1 VRIVTVDEENALEAT
16 RALMEVALGRRPPDL
31 RLVNGRL
38 VNVYSGEI
46 LEGQEVRICGTRMA
60 YVGPPAEGTH
70 LETESI
76 DVEGSFLVPGFIDA
90 HAHVDFFANPLSL
103 TPQLLASGTTA
114 LMADPHDAVGALGIK
129 ALEMLVE
136 MTRGLPLKFFFS
148 VPVATPPLPELEGDP
163 VLTQEEVESCLL
175 RPEIRAISEVTSWP
189 RVISGDEDLLRKFA
203 VARLLERRIE
213 GHTTGASYR
222 KLSALAAG
230 GITSCHEA
238 INAQEALDRLRLGL
252 YVMLRHGSI
261 RQDLEPLAEFVTGE
275 SSVDTSRIM
284 LTPDWM
290 DPPSILERGYMDSL
304 VRGAIEQG
312 ISPIAAIQMATVNPA
327 RYLGLDTEIGGIAP
341 GRLAD
346 VLVIDDLREV
356 KPRIVIANGRIVAR
370 DGEAVTEQPSLPAGA
385 LRLAW
390 LPHRVLPRRVEVTDF
405 EVGSPAASSSITV
418 PAIHILNRTITERHD
433 VSLPVRDGHIELP
446 DDGDVLK
453 VALLNAELPGFTTA
467 FLTGL
472 GAPIGG
478 LVSSLGHEP
487 HRPLV
492 IGCRGEDMV
501 LAFQRMMDLGGGLVL
516 AHDGEVLSEIPLP
529 IGGVMSVE
537 PLEVLAGQIRGM
549 NGLLQD
555 MGCRLDNPVFTIGF
569 LTFSTLPWIR
579 LTPRGLRDVKSGRV
593 IWPVSAS

>member
-1 VRIVTVDEENALEAT
+1 MVDEESALDVT
-16 RALMEVALGRRPPDL
+16 RALMDVALGRREPDL

-38 VNVYSGEI
+38 VNVYSGET
-46 LEGQEVRICGTRMA
+46 LEGQEVRICGTRVA
-60 YVGPPAEGTH
+60 YVGPPAQGGDA
-70 LETESI
+70 ETEPR

-103 TPQLLASGTTA
+103 TPHLLASGTTA

-148 VPVATPPLPELEGDP
+148 VPVATPPLPELEGEP
-163 VLTQEEVESCLL
+163 VLTEEEVEACLL

-189 RVISGDEDLLRKFA
+189 RVISGDEDLLSKLE
-203 VARLLERRIE
+203 VARRLERRIE

-222 KLSALAAG
+222 KLSALVAG
-230 GITSCHEA
+230 GMTSCHEA

-261 RQDLEPLAEFVTGE
+261 RQDLEPLAEFVAGE
-275 SSVDTSRIM
+275 SGVDTSRVL

-312 ISPIAAIQMATVNPA
+312 IRPMAAIQMATLNPA
-327 RYLGLDTEIGGIAP
+327 TYLGLDTEIGGIAP

-346 VLVIDDLREV
+346 VLVVDDLEEM
-356 KPRIVIANGRIVAR
+356 KPRMVIANGRIVAK
-370 DGEAVTEQPSLPAGA
+370 DGEAVIDQPSLPSEA
-385 LRLAW
+385 RRIAW

-405 EVGSPAASSSITV
+405 EVGSPGVSGPITV
-418 PAIHILNRTITERHD
+418 PAIHIVNRTITERHD
-433 VSLPVRDGHIELP
+433 VSLPVQDGHIELP
-446 DDGDVLK
+446 ESGDVLK

-467 FLTGL
+467 FLTGF
-472 GAPIGG
+472 GAPVGG

-492 IGCRGEDMV
+492 IGRRSEDMA
-501 LAFQRMMDLGGGLVL
+501 LAFRRMIDLGGGLVL
-516 AHDGEVLSEIPLP
+516 AHKGEVLSEIPLT

-555 MGCRLDNPVFTIGF
+555 MGCRLDNPVFTVGF

-579 LTPRGLRDVKSGRV
+579 LTPRGLRDVKNGCV